1 MAYERNNFRDRDDR
15 WRDRDRDFGRGS
27 QRDYYGRDGDRGFL
41 DRAGDEVR
49 SWFGDDEA
57 ERRREADAR
66 RYEAERGYG
75 NRTDYGRDRYTGD
88 YGRNTAG
95 GWGNQRGWND
105 DRFSSSFGAPSSGFE
120 GDTDRARRF
129 DRIDPGSV
137 GSAGQQISPAG
148 TAYGA
153 GYGIGAYGGYQSSSE
168 RFSPASSSYGAR
180 GSDLHD
186 RHYSEWR
193 NQQIDNLDRDYD
205 DYRREHQS
213 KFEQEFGS
221 WRDKRQG
228 QRQHL
233 GKATE
238 HMEVVGS
245 DGQHVGKVDHVRQD
259 RIILAKNDEAA
270 GGRHHSIPC
279 SWIDSVDDKVTIN
292 KTAEEAT
299 RAWKDE
305 ERSRALFER
314 DDQGSDGPHTLNRS
328 FSGTYGNR

>member
-1 MAYERNNFRDRDDR
+1 MAYERNNFRDRDER
-15 WRDRDRDFGRGS
+15 WRDRDRDFGRGRAGYD
-27 QRDYYGRDGDRGFL
+27 RDDDRGFF

-49 SWFGDDEA
+49 SWFGDDDA

-66 RYEAERGYG
+66 RYEAERGY
-75 NRTDYGRDRYTGD
+75 RDRGD
-88 YGRNTAG
+88 YARLTAG
-95 GWGNQRGWND
+95 GWGNQRGWGD
-105 DRFSSSFGAPSSGFE
+105 GRFSAGYGVPASGFE
-120 GDTDRARRF
+120 GDTDRNRRF
-129 DRIDPGSV
+129 DRIDPGQI
-137 GSAGQQISPAG
+137 GSAGSQPVQGG

-153 GYGIGAYGGYQSSSE
+153 GYGIGAYGGYRSIAD
-168 RFSPASSSYGAR
+168 RYAPTR

-193 NQQIDNLDRDYD
+193 DRQISSLDRDYD

-213 KFEQEFGS
+213 RFEQEFGT
-221 WRDKRQG
+221 WREKRQG
-228 QRQHL
+228 QRQSL
-233 GKATE
+233 GKVTE

-259 RIILAKNDEAA
+259 RIILARNDEAA

-279 SWIDSVDDKVTIN
+279 GWIDSVDDKVTIA
-292 KTAEEAT
+292 KTAEDAF

-314 DDQGSDGPHTLNRS
+314 EDQGSDGPHALGRS
-328 FSGTYGNR
+328 FSGTYSDR